1 MIKESTM
8 FRRKRLKDINEYKE
22 IDIIVSETNKEDF
35 CYDKSEEFEHK
46 RTRQSQERD

>member
-22 IDIIVSETNKEDF
+22 IDIIVSETNKED
-35 CYDKSEEFEHK
+35 CYDKSEEFEHQ
-46 RTRQSQERD
+46 RTGQSQERD